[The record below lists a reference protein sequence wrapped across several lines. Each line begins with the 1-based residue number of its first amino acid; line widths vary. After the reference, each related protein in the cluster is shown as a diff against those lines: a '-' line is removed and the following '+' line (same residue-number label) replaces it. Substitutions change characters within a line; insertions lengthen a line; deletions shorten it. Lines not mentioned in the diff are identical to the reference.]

1 MRSVSFYLLLIFIGS
16 YSTIEEKRQLNML
29 RYSENKEIDK
39 SQLEALFLSV
49 GWESGRVPDRL
60 QRAIRGYDTVISAWE
75 GERLLGLIAAMDDG
89 EMTAYVHY
97 LLVHPDVQSRGIGG
111 ELLERLKGKYADY
124 LKIALIGEHPA
135 AKFYAAHGFA
145 AEEHASPM
153 YYFPDKT

>member
-1 MRSVSFYLLLIFIGS
+1 MIV
-16 YSTIEEKRQLNML
+16 YSTKKDLDR
-29 RYSENKEIDK
+29 

-49 GWESGRVPDRL
+49 GWASGKVPDRL

-75 GERLLGLIAAMDDG
+75 GERLVGLIAAMDDG

-111 ELLERLKGKYADY
+111 ALLERLKAKYAGY

-135 AKFYAAHGFA
+135 AKFYAAHGFVT
-145 AEEHASPM
+145 EDQASPM